1 VRTLLL
7 TADGLRHRYAAS
19 TLGGKTDLVG
29 VVSERKAPPTP
40 ADAAMSDEDRDV
52 LRRHFGARD
61 AAELR
66 LLGRVSAWPTETL
79 EIPRGE
85 VNAPAVADW
94 IAGRRP
100 DVVVLFGTGLIK
112 DPLLRT
118 WQGRMVNLHLG
129 LSPYYR
135 GAATNFWPL
144 VQHEPECVG
153 ATIHL
158 AAADVDAG
166 DILGQ
171 VRPAVTPADEAHELG
186 TRALV
191 AALAALPRLLTG
203 LLAGSTRPRPQNLA
217 LGQVFRRRDFSA
229 DAVRRLWRNLE
240 NGMMRDY
247 CADLAGRRA
256 RYPIVDVAA

>member
-7 TADGLRHRYAAS
+7 TADGLRHRYAAAA
-19 TLGGKTDLVG
+19 LAGGSDLVG
-29 VVSERKAPPTP
+29 VVSERKVPAAP
-40 ADAAMSDEDRDV
+40 ADGALSDEDRDV

-66 LLGRVSAWPTETL
+66 LLGRVASWPAETL
-79 EIPRGE
+79 EVPRGE

-118 WQGRMVNLHLG
+118 WQERMVNLHLG

-144 VQHEPECVG
+144 VC
-153 ATIHL
+153 
-158 AAADVDAG
+158 
-166 DILGQ
+166 
-171 VRPAVTPADEAHELG
+171 
-186 TRALV
+186 
-191 AALAALPRLLTG
+191 
-203 LLAGSTRPRPQNLA
+203 
-217 LGQVFRRRDFSA
+217 
-229 DAVRRLWRNLE
+229 
-240 NGMMRDY
+240 
-247 CADLAGRRA
+247 
-256 RYPIVDVAA
+256 